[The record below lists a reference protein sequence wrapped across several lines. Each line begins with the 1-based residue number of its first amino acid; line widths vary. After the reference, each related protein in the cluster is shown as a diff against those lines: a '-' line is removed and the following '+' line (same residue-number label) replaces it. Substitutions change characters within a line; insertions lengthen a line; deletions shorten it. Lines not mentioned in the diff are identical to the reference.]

1 MRLKEIEARLAQ
13 IRNELNTR
21 AAELTAEEITALE
34 TEVTDL
40 QEERT
45 QILEQ
50 AERRNN
56 LLARIAAGESI
67 DDGQG
72 GEGAAPRV
80 LRNFSG
86 AAGEG
91 DDGDKYG
98 SMEYRKAFMRYVCR
112 GAAIPAEYR
121 ADAVSSTTDVGATIP
136 TTVLNQIVQKLESTG
151 MILALVTRTAYKG
164 GVAIPVSTVKPT
176 ATWVAEGKGS
186 DKQKFTATKDGMI
199 TFAYHKLRCAVAADK
214 ATLQGGDIDGSAL
227 RPGRNYAAGRGLAA

>member
-98 SMEYRKAFMRYVCR
+98 SMEYRKAFMRYVCLIVYSQS
-112 GAAIPAEYR
+112 GCPAARQREKVGLL
-121 ADAVSSTTDVGATIP
+121 VSSCGERQELFNEEDRI
-136 TTVLNQIVQKLESTG
+136 
-151 MILALVTRTAYKG
+151 YK
-164 GVAIPVSTVKPT
+164 
-176 ATWVAEGKGS
+176 
-186 DKQKFTATKDGMI
+186 
-199 TFAYHKLRCAVAADK
+199 
-214 ATLQGGDIDGSAL
+214 
-227 RPGRNYAAGRGLAA
+227 RPGRKNNYAYWGYGRLRERTESL

>member
-98 SMEYRKAFMRYVCR
+98 SNRRVR
-112 GAAIPAEYR
+112 Q
-121 ADAVSSTTDVGATIP
+121 SSTERLRKTAGAYF
-136 TTVLNQIVQKLESTG
+136 NSER
-151 MILALVTRTAYKG
+151 A
-164 GVAIPVSTVKPT
+164 
-176 ATWVAEGKGS
+176 
-186 DKQKFTATKDGMI
+186 
-199 TFAYHKLRCAVAADK
+199 
-214 ATLQGGDIDGSAL
+214 
-227 RPGRNYAAGRGLAA
+227 

>member
-45 QILEQ
+45 QIIEQ
-50 AERRNN
+50 AERRNK
-56 LLARIAAGESI
+56 LLARIAAGEPI

-72 GEGAAPRV
+72 GEGTTPTV

-98 SMEYRKAFMRYVCR
+98 NCNDSNPDTRKNMELHHRSGYESGYMGRKHGKQSQR
-112 GAAIPAEYR
+112 GNEYHAYGNCDNSNPDTR
-121 ADAVSSTTDVGATIP
+121 KNMELYHRSSY
-136 TTVLNQIVQKLESTG
+136 ESSHMG
-151 MILALVTRTAYKG
+151 
-164 GVAIPVSTVKPT
+164 
-176 ATWVAEGKGS
+176 
-186 DKQKFTATKDGMI
+186 
-199 TFAYHKLRCAVAADK
+199 
-214 ATLQGGDIDGSAL
+214 
-227 RPGRNYAAGRGLAA
+227 

>member
-34 TEVTDL
+34 SEGTDL

-80 LRNFSG
+80 MGQMRACG
-86 AAGEG
+86 A
-91 DDGDKYG
+91 
-98 SMEYRKAFMRYVCR
+98 
-112 GAAIPAEYR
+112 
-121 ADAVSSTTDVGATIP
+121 
-136 TTVLNQIVQKLESTG
+136 L
-151 MILALVTRTAYKG
+151 
-164 GVAIPVSTVKPT
+164 
-176 ATWVAEGKGS
+176 
-186 DKQKFTATKDGMI
+186 TKW
-199 TFAYHKLRCAVAADK
+199 
-214 ATLQGGDIDGSAL
+214 ATLSKS
-227 RPGRNYAAGRGLAA
+227 LAYE

>member
-45 QILEQ
+45 RILEQ

-91 DDGDKYG
+91 DDDDKYG

-151 MILALVTRTAYKG
+151 RFWRL
-164 GVAIPVSTVKPT
+164 
-176 ATWVAEGKGS
+176 
-186 DKQKFTATKDGMI
+186 
-199 TFAYHKLRCAVAADK
+199 
-214 ATLQGGDIDGSAL
+214 
-227 RPGRNYAAGRGLAA
+227 

>member
-34 TEVTDL
+34 TEGTDL

-91 DDGDKYG
+91 DDGD
-98 SMEYRKAFMRYVCR
+98 
-112 GAAIPAEYR
+112 IPA
-121 ADAVSSTTDVGATIP
+121 
-136 TTVLNQIVQKLESTG
+136 
-151 MILALVTRTAYKG
+151 
-164 GVAIPVSTVKPT
+164 
-176 ATWVAEGKGS
+176 
-186 DKQKFTATKDGMI
+186 
-199 TFAYHKLRCAVAADK
+199 
-214 ATLQGGDIDGSAL
+214 
-227 RPGRNYAAGRGLAA
+227 

>member
-45 QILEQ
+45 QIVEQ
-50 AERRNN
+50 AERRNK
-56 LLARIAAGESI
+56 LLARIAAGEPI

-72 GEGAAPRV
+72 GEGTTPTV

-121 ADAVSSTTDVGATIP
+121 RLSAATE
-136 TTVLNQIVQKLESTG
+136 TENRKE
-151 MILALVTRTAYKG
+151 
-164 GVAIPVSTVKPT
+164 
-176 ATWVAEGKGS
+176 
-186 DKQKFTATKDGMI
+186 F
-199 TFAYHKLRCAVAADK
+199 
-214 ATLQGGDIDGSAL
+214 
-227 RPGRNYAAGRGLAA
+227 

>member
-80 LRNFSG
+80 LR
-86 AAGEG
+86 
-91 DDGDKYG
+91 
-98 SMEYRKAFMRYVCR
+98 
-112 GAAIPAEYR
+112 
-121 ADAVSSTTDVGATIP
+121 
-136 TTVLNQIVQKLESTG
+136 
-151 MILALVTRTAYKG
+151 ILAVQPERAT
-164 GVAIPVSTVKPT
+164 T
-176 ATWVAEGKGS
+176 ATS
-186 DKQKFTATKDGMI
+186 TAVWNTERHLCVM
-199 TFAYHKLRCAVAADK
+199 YAVVQLFRQS
-214 ATLQGGDIDGSAL
+214 TEQMQ
-227 RPGRNYAAGRGLAA
+227 